1 MKNAR
6 VESGKFKGKRLF
18 LPSFATTRSTKS
30 RVKACVFNTLRGE
43 LMGKIFIEVFGGSG
57 AMAFEALSN
66 YALGAIIIEKDAKAY
81 KIACENAKML
91 LGGENLGNFSYEALN
106 SSGNLGI
113 CDLQALNLGENLGG
127 CDNVNLKFNGNLGKF
142 KRETLNSNENLG
154 ICDLNSLNFGENL
167 KKFKPCGSQKARVGD
182 LRNKNAEFK
191 DFGAE
196 NSKIEFVSQKFANHG
211 AKGVFSLKNAR
222 IYNADSFELL
232 PVLFADEK
240 FSQMPVIAYFDPPF
254 HLRNGFDDIYER
266 VFDLI
271 NSLQSANLQ
280 GLKSQNSNLKNA
292 NLQNSNSQSLNSQPP
307 NLRALNLKNSNSRNS
322 NLQNLNSQ
330 NLNLQAF
337 IIEHSSQISTPATL
351 GIFTQYKFKKF
362 GNTNLSFYRKI

>member
-6 VESGKFKGKRLF
+6 VESGKFKGKKLN

-43 LMGKIFIEVFGGSG
+43 LAGKIFVEVFGGSG

-66 YALGAIIIEKDAKAY
+66 YAMGAIIIEKDTKAY
-81 KIACENAKML
+81 KIACENARML
-91 LGGENLGNFSYEALN
+91 LGGENLATCGNANLN
-106 SSGNLGI
+106 
-113 CDLQALNLGENLGG
+113 
-127 CDNVNLKFNGNLGKF
+127 FNGNLGKF
-142 KRETLNSNENLG
+142 EREILNSNENLG
-154 ICDLNSLNFGENL
+154 ICDLKSLNFSENL
-167 KKFKPCGSQKARVGD
+167 RKFS
-182 LRNKNAEFK
+182 
-191 DFGAE
+191 
-196 NSKIEFVSQKFANHG
+196 
-211 AKGVFSLKNAR
+211 VFSVKNTR

-232 PVLFADEK
+232 PALFADEK

-266 VFDLI
+266 VFALI
-271 NSLQSANLQ
+271 NSLQ
-280 GLKSQNSNLKNA
+280 NLKQSP
-292 NLQNSNSQSLNSQPP
+292 NLRASNSQNSNSQ
-307 NLRALNLKNSNSRNS
+307 A
-322 NLQNLNSQ
+322 LNSQ

-362 GNTNLSFYRKI
+362 GKTNLSFYHLPTNISHD

>member
-6 VESGKFKGKRLF
+6 VESGKFKGKKLN

-43 LMGKIFIEVFGGSG
+43 LAGKIFVEVFGGSG

-66 YALGAIIIEKDAKAY
+66 YALGAVVIEKDTKAY
-81 KIACENAKML
+81 KIACENARML
-91 LGGENLGNFSYEALN
+91 LGSEDLGACANVNSNFNANLGA
-106 SSGNLGI
+106 
-113 CDLQALNLGENLGG
+113 CDCGA
-127 CDNVNLKFNGNLGKF
+127 VNL
-142 KRETLNSNENLG
+142 
-154 ICDLNSLNFGENL
+154 GENL
-167 KKFKPCGSQKARVGD
+167 KKFKSCGSQKARVGG
-182 LRNKNAEFK
+182 LRNENAEFK
-191 DFGAE
+191 GFGAE
-196 NSKIEFVSQKFANHG
+196 NSKIEFVSQKFASHSTN
-211 AKGVFSLKNAR
+211 GVFRVKNAR

-232 PVLFADEK
+232 PALFADEK

-292 NLQNSNSQSLNSQPP
+292 NLQNLNSQG
-307 NLRALNLKNSNSRNS
+307 LNLH
-322 NLQNLNSQ
+322 
-330 NLNLQAF
+330 AF
-337 IIEHSSQISTPATL
+337 IIEHSSQITAPSTL
-351 GIFTQYKFKKF
+351 GIYTQHKFKKF
-362 GNTNLSFYRKI
+362 GNTNLSFYRKER

>member
-1 MKNAR
+1 MKNASIR
-6 VESGKFKGKRLF
+6 IESGKFKGKRLF

-43 LMGKIFIEVFGGSG
+43 LTGKIFIEVFGGSG

-66 YALGAIIIEKDAKAY
+66 YAMGAIIIEKDTKAY

-91 LGGENLGNFSYEALN
+91 LESENLGDFSCEALN
-106 SSGNLGI
+106 SSGNLGA
-113 CDLQALNLGENLGG
+113 CDL
-127 CDNVNLKFNGNLGKF
+127 K
-142 KRETLNSNENLG
+142 
-154 ICDLNSLNFGENL
+154 SLNFSEIL
-167 KKFKPCGSQKARVGD
+167 RKFS
-182 LRNKNAEFK
+182 
-191 DFGAE
+191 
-196 NSKIEFVSQKFANHG
+196 
-211 AKGVFSLKNAR
+211 VFSLKNAQ

-232 PVLFADEK
+232 PALFADEK

-266 VFDLI
+266 IFALI
-271 NSLQSANLQ
+271 NSLQ
-280 GLKSQNSNLKNA
+280 NLKQSP
-292 NLQNSNSQSLNSQPP
+292 NLRASNSQNSNSQ
-307 NLRALNLKNSNSRNS
+307 ALNLRD
-322 NLQNLNSQ
+322 LNSQ

-362 GNTNLSFYRKI
+362 GNTNLSFYQKI